1 MTAMAVDDFLATL
14 KAEQERSFPIL
25 EKVFAAAQPGA
36 VFGAPLSAD
45 GYTIITACEIAAG
58 GGFGSGL
65 GSAPAPQANE
75 AAGTQNVGGGAGGGG
90 GAQGRPVAVII
101 VGPDGV
107 SVKPIVD
114 PTKIALA
121 AITAW
126 GAMAMLLGRM
136 SRRPRPGARPQQTR
150 RLPALF
156 TGRRSAV
163 RRR

>member
-1 MTAMAVDDFLATL
+1 MTALAVDEFLTAL
-14 KAEQERSFPIL
+14 KAEQERSLPIF

-45 GYTIITACEIAAG
+45 GYTIITASEIAAG

-65 GSAPAPQANE
+65 GSAPASPASEVADGQS
-75 AAGTQNVGGGAGGGG
+75 VGGGAGGGG
-90 GAQGRPVAVII
+90 GAQGRPVAVIV

-107 SVKPIVD
+107 TVKPVFD
-114 PTKIALA
+114 LTKIALA

-136 SRRPRPGARPQQTR
+136 SREPRPGARPRQTR

-163 RRR
+163 RQH